1 MVKGQL
7 FRVWTPKQC
16 CNRWT
21 YRDIVRRFFAGVVVV
36 ALVMLVVDIDVALES
51 VRDLSP
57 VSKPEL
63 VGRKESVW

>member
-1 MVKGQL
+1 M
-7 FRVWTPKQC
+7 
-16 CNRWT
+16 
-21 YRDIVRRFFAGVVVV
+21 RRFFAGVVVV